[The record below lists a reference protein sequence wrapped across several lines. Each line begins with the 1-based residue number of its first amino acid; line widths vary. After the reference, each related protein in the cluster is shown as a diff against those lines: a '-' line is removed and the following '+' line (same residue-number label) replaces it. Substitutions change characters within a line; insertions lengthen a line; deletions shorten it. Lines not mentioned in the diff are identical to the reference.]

1 MPAVLNT
8 AVRMLSDG
16 KLGHPC
22 KVLLHCCCCTRAG
35 HYAIDTL
42 IECNASGALL
52 HAFDGKLGHALKG
65 AAAGFYFSIPPSIV
79 RSPQKQKLVKG
90 LPLDRYMRADWLLN
104 CMFKKCKPASDVF
117 PWL

>member
-1 MPAVLNT
+1 LSLVDDNAVAT
-8 AVRMLSDG
+8 AAAAAA
-16 KLGHPC
+16 
-22 KVLLHCCCCTRAG
+22 AG

-65 AAAGFYFSIPPSIV
+65 AAAGFYFSVPPSIV

-90 LPLDRYMRADWLLN
+90 LPLDRCVCEW
-104 CMFKKCKPASDVF
+104 
-117 PWL
+117 

>member
-1 MPAVLNT
+1 
-8 AVRMLSDG
+8 ML
-16 KLGHPC
+16 LWLP
-22 KVLLHCCCCTRAG
+22 LLLLLLSAAG

-65 AAAGFYFSIPPSIV
+65 AAAGFHFSVPPSIV

-90 LPLDRYMRADWLLN
+90 LPLDRCVYVCAGQIASLL
-104 CMFKKCKPASDVF
+104 
-117 PWL
+117 